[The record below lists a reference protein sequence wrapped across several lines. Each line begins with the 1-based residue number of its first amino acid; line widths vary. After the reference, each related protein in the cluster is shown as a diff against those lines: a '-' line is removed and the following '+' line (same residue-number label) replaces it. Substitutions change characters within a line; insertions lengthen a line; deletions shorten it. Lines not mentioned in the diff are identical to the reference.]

1 MRPSSGRTESNEG
14 VTSVRKAHHDSPSIG
29 QGREDGR
36 PLPGHIA
43 DDTIRWPDPSP
54 LDSWWARIMGTT
66 AP

>member
-1 MRPSSGRTESNEG
+1 M
-14 VTSVRKAHHDSPSIG
+14 RKAHHDSPSIG